1 MRRIIQ
7 GRLTRVSLAVSFSAL
22 FFAIVWIAGRATPL
36 AQFLAGASIIIVFAH
51 ASAALGWSEAL
62 SFLTIC
68 LAVTF
73 TVENFGVLTGFPF
86 GHYTFL
92 VEPNIPHIGVI
103 PPIVGLLYFGMGYPS
118 WVIANL
124 LLGQSVQRPSTRL
137 QLFAVPTISAFVMVQ
152 WDVVKD
158 PSGSTLARAW
168 VWYGGGG
175 YFGVPLSNFLGW
187 FLVTYLYYQAFSL
200 FLYARDEAALSLP
213 PACLV
218 GTANIALPRR
228 RSLPRPAALRS
239 GHPPRR
245 RRRPGMVGGG
255 PARDRRNRHAL
266 HHAAD
271 LHSGALSAR
280 SPWRH
285 SSAAM
290 IGV

>member
-7 GRLTRVSLAVSFSAL
+7 GHLNRVSLAVSFSAL
-22 FFAIVWIAGRATPL
+22 FFAIIWIAGRATPL
-36 AQFLAGASIIIVFAH
+36 AQFLAGASIITVFAH
-51 ASAALGWSEAL
+51 AVAALGWSEAL

-73 TVENFGVLTGFPF
+73 TFENFGVLTGFPF

-103 PPIVGLLYFGMGYPS
+103 PPIVGLFYFGMGYPS

-137 QLFAVPTISAFVMVQ
+137 QLFALPMISAFVMVQ
-152 WDVVKD
+152 WDVVMD

-187 FLVTYLYYQAFSL
+187 FLVTYLYYQAFFVVPL
-200 FLYARDEAALSLP
+200 RTRDEAALSLP
-213 PACLV
+213 PACLL

-245 RRRPGMVGGG
+245 RGRPVMVGDG

-271 LHSGALSAR
+271 LHSGALS
-280 SPWRH
+280 
-285 SSAAM
+285 
-290 IGV
+290 

>member
-7 GRLTRVSLAVSFSAL
+7 GHLTRVSLAVSFSAL
-22 FFAIVWIAGRATPL
+22 FFAIIWIAGRATPL
-36 AQFLAGASIIIVFAH
+36 AQFLAGASIVTVFAH
-51 ASAALGWSEAL
+51 AIAALGWLEAL

-137 QLFAVPTISAFVMVQ
+137 QLFAVPMISAFVMVQ
-152 WDVVKD
+152 WDVVMD

-200 FLYARDEAALSLP
+200 FLYARGTRPPYPSARVPSGHCQYCSTSPQVSATSRRSSIRTSASSTPAA
-213 PACLV
+213 
-218 GTANIALPRR
+218 GYGRR
-228 RSLPRPAALRS
+228 RTCARP
-239 GHPPRR
+239 P
-245 RRRPGMVGGG
+245 
-255 PARDRRNRHAL
+255 
-266 HHAAD
+266 
-271 LHSGALSAR
+271 
-280 SPWRH
+280 
-285 SSAAM
+285 
-290 IGV
+290 